1 MATVTVL
8 QLRERYYLGVDVGR
22 RSHTVCAVARSTFE
36 TGGTRWQHA
45 PTLTVEVS
53 RSGFDRITALLHR
66 LTDDPA
72 RDVVAGLE
80 PTGGYYAR
88 TVHAFLRS
96 QGLEVHWVR
105 NNAVHDARDAV
116 YGKRTKTD
124 AADSRL
130 IARLLYLREAVGQEY
145 AFTAGHDQV
154 GVYATL
160 RLLVNNRWKL
170 RQAQA
175 RAGNQLTQ
183 ILDVIF
189 PELAEVFTKSLT
201 AESVLALLARFPT
214 PAAVAAAGHDEI
226 YRTIVFEARAP
237 RKAPLVPRLL
247 ELAAGSVGIAEG
259 IDDLI
264 AAETYLVGQLR
275 RLAEEVGS
283 VEERILTTVALAPE
297 ARVICSFPAAKEI
310 RAATILGAMG
320 APVAAFHSDKAL
332 RRHLGWSVEEEKS
345 GTSVHRERLAA
356 SGNRHSRRELRLWT
370 LGLVNPRTPWTPFRA
385 HYERLVAPPASKR
398 PNVAL
403 GHLASKL
410 ISVLYACM
418 TRGRLYDEARLANDM
433 GLALPAAGTAP
444 RG

>member
-1 MATVTVL
+1 MATLTIL
-8 QLRERYYLGVDVGR
+8 ERRERFYLGVDVGR
-22 RSHTVCAVARSTFE
+22 RTHTVCALPRSTFE
-36 TGGTRWQHA
+36 TGGARWQHA
-45 PTLTVEVS
+45 PTLAVPVS
-53 RSGFDRITALLHR
+53 RAGFEKIAALLGR
-66 LTDDPA
+66 LADDPA

-88 TVHAFLRS
+88 TVHAYLTS
-96 QGLEVHWVR
+96 LGLQVHWVK

-116 YGKRTKTD
+116 YGKKTKTD
-124 AADSRL
+124 PADARL

-183 ILDVIF
+183 ILDVVF
-189 PELAEVFTKSLT
+189 PELAAVFTKSLT
-201 AESVLALLARFPT
+201 APAALALLTRYPT
-214 PAAVAAAGHDEI
+214 PAAVAAAGQDEI
-226 YRTIVFEARAP
+226 YRTVVFEGKAP
-237 RKAPLVPRLL
+237 RKAAQVPRLL
-247 ELAAGSVGIAEG
+247 ELAAGSVGIAAG

-275 RLAEEVGS
+275 RLAEEAAS
-283 VEERILTTVALAPE
+283 IEERIVATVALAPE
-297 ARVICSFPAAKEI
+297 ARVICSFPAAREI

-320 APVAAFHSDKAL
+320 APVGAFHSGKAL

-345 GTSVHRERLAA
+345 GTSVHRERLAV
-356 SGNRHSRRELRLWT
+356 SGNRHSRREMRLWT
-370 LGLVNPRTPWTPFRA
+370 LGLISPRTPWTPFRA
-385 HYERLVAPPASKR
+385 YYERLLAPPSGKR

-403 GHLASKL
+403 GHLASKM
-410 ISVLYACM
+410 ISVLYTCM
-418 TRGRLYDEARLANDM
+418 SRDQAYDEERLAKDM
-433 GLALPAAGTAP
+433 KISLPAARQA
-444 RG
+444 